1 MRWVR
6 RLRDVSLTVKLI
18 VPAAVLFLGVA
29 GGLSAFLIL
38 QGRGLLIDSLE
49 SRAELLAEPLAT
61 TIADSAGVADWDK
74 VTLLLEKVRKS
85 DPDISYALVV
95 DDKGIGVATTDGAR
109 KGKLAAGTGFEEAMF
124 RVQRLTRRP
133 VPGSAGL
140 FEVAVPL
147 HYTALGR
154 VGVLRLG
161 VSMARVQAQARRATV
176 VAATAGAVALALG
189 LGIYLWLARLA
200 MAPLGGAARSLAAL
214 AGDEADLTRRLPVAS
229 RDEIGDLACCFNTFV
244 GKLAVI
250 IGNVRGTALYVGA
263 ASQQLSAVAAHVA
276 TGTQQQAASLEE
288 TAASLE
294 QITAT
299 VKQNT
304 DNARQAAELAAA
316 SRDAADRGGRVVGE
330 AVAAMQAISGASK
343 RIADIITVID
353 EIAFQT
359 NLLALNAAVEAA
371 RAGEQ
376 GRGFAVVAAE
386 VRNLAQRSA
395 VAAGEIK
402 TLIKESVTAV
412 ATGAQLVNRSGTTLD
427 EIVQSAQQVAT
438 IVAEIAAAC
447 EEQSSGIDQVNR
459 AVAQMDRVTQDNA
472 SQTED
477 LSSTSQDL
485 TARARQLLALV
496 GRVTLPD
503 DAPPADESA
512 PSLAAPRVDRSRP
525 APRLRTRSLASA

>member
-18 VPAAVLFLGVA
+18 VPVAVLFLGVA

-74 VTLLLEKVRKS
+74 ITLLLEKVRKS

-133 VPGSAGL
+133 VPGSADL

-161 VSMARVQAQARRATV
+161 VSTARVQAQARRATA

-189 LGIYLWLARLA
+189 LGIYLWLARLV

-244 GKLAVI
+244 AKLAVI
-250 IGNVRGTALYVGA
+250 IGNVRGTALYV
-263 ASQQLSAVAAHVA
+263 
-276 TGTQQQAASLEE
+276 
-288 TAASLE
+288 
-294 QITAT
+294 
-299 VKQNT
+299 
-304 DNARQAAELAAA
+304 
-316 SRDAADRGGRVVGE
+316 
-330 AVAAMQAISGASK
+330 
-343 RIADIITVID
+343 
-353 EIAFQT
+353 
-359 NLLALNAAVEAA
+359 
-371 RAGEQ
+371 
-376 GRGFAVVAAE
+376 
-386 VRNLAQRSA
+386 
-395 VAAGEIK
+395 
-402 TLIKESVTAV
+402 
-412 ATGAQLVNRSGTTLD
+412 
-427 EIVQSAQQVAT
+427 
-438 IVAEIAAAC
+438 
-447 EEQSSGIDQVNR
+447 
-459 AVAQMDRVTQDNA
+459 
-472 SQTED
+472 
-477 LSSTSQDL
+477 
-485 TARARQLLALV
+485 
-496 GRVTLPD
+496 
-503 DAPPADESA
+503 
-512 PSLAAPRVDRSRP
+512 
-525 APRLRTRSLASA
+525 